1 MKEHKLTG
9 TVYETEGEMMVRE
22 QLMDSYRTGTHED
35 SMEKLTNTS
44 DIEN

>member
-35 SMEKLTNTS
+35 SKMVTAS
-44 DIEN
+44 DIEE